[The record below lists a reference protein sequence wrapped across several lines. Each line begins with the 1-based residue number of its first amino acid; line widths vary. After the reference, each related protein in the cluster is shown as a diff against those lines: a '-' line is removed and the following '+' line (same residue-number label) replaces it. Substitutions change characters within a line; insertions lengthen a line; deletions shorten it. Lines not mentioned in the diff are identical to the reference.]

1 MLASESEGLYNP
13 GFGKSY
19 LEGRRNTSWPEVQ
32 VISEDRL
39 IERIVIHGGARS
51 LSRSTLR
58 LGVGDDAAILAPRP
72 NAEWVVG
79 CDAFLEGVHFL
90 ADTHVADS
98 IGYKALA
105 RATSDL
111 AAMGARP
118 RFFLLTLALPIN
130 RVGKWL
136 DDFLGGL
143 GRAARHFGMTLI
155 GGDTT
160 RNPTVFISMTVIG
173 DITPGRAVTRS
184 GARPGDLIYVTG
196 VLGAARLGLLVLT
209 NRLRKPIRRLF
220 RGRQSLLRPHLYPAI
235 QVQWGAWLARHR
247 LASAMIDVSDGLST
261 DLSRLCEAS
270 GVGARLWADQIPCV
284 KIPHGKAGEVPG
296 LSPLELALNGGE
308 DYELLFTVSPR
319 NLKRLRRARRFS
331 ELAQIGEVRGGR
343 QLTLV
348 EKDGRVKP
356 LVAGGWDPFG
366 SK

>member
-1 MLASESEGLYNP
+1 
-13 GFGKSY
+13 
-19 LEGRRNTSWPEVQ
+19 

-39 IERIVIHGGARS
+39 IDRIVGHEGAHP
-51 LSRSTLR
+51 SRSMLR
-58 LGVGDDAAILAPRP
+58 RGVGDDAAVLAPRP
-72 NAEWVVG
+72 NTEWVIS

-118 RFFLLTLALPIN
+118 RFFLLTLALPID

-136 DDFLGGL
+136 DDFLSGMR
-143 GRAARHFGMTLI
+143 RAARHLGMTLI

-173 DITPGRAVTRS
+173 DIAPGRAVARS

-196 VLGAARLGLLVLT
+196 VLGAAQLGLLLLK
-209 NRLRKPIRRLF
+209 NRLRKPIDRHLR
-220 RGRQSLLRPHLYPAI
+220 SLLRAHLYPPI
-235 QVQWGAWLARHR
+235 QVQWGAWLASHR

-261 DLSRLCEAS
+261 DLNRLCEAS
-270 GVGARLWADQIPCV
+270 GVGAQIWADHIPCA
-284 KIPHGKAGEVPG
+284 KMPHRLHGKAVGVPG

-319 NLKRLRRARRFS
+319 NLRRLRRARRFS

-348 EKDGRVKP
+348 EKNGTVRP